1 MNPVLVLSDNRSY
14 PLTEGA
20 VSVIFCL
27 EEIIFL
33 HGAMTM
39 NVLAVELSMRLFDSN
54 SLKDKRSVVKSILA
68 KMHQRYNVSI
78 AEVSAQDMLNQA
90 VIGLA
95 VVNSSRVLCQKIVDK
110 IIEEIESNYPVE
122 IYQINEI
129 E

>member
-1 MNPVLVLSDNRSY
+1 V
-14 PLTEGA
+14 
-20 VSVIFCL
+20 VSISN
-27 EEIIFL
+27 EN
-33 HGAMTM
+33 GAMMM
-39 NVLAVELSMRLFDSN
+39 NVLAVELSLRLFDSN

-95 VVNSSRVLCQKIVDK
+95 VVNSSRVLCQQIVDK
-110 IIEEIESNYPVE
+110 IIQEIESNYPVE

>member
-1 MNPVLVLSDNRSY
+1 
-14 PLTEGA
+14 
-20 VSVIFCL
+20 
-27 EEIIFL
+27 
-33 HGAMTM
+33 MTM

-95 VVNSSRVLCQKIVDK
+95 VVNNSRVLCQQIVDK